1 MSPSSAPVSVNVPFV
16 VSAVLCAATTAEPK
30 DAVAYDTFVILGPA
44 VPPIS
49 SVPTVARPV
58 LLIVVEAIVPSVF
71 VPVEEVNPVA
81 KVVAPII
88 VGIVA
93 VLIVALPADSVPIV
107 VVPVDMVTLVPN
119 VTGPSW
125 RGRVAVLIVA
135 VLIVAV
141 LIVAVLM
148 LAVAI
153 VVVPVEKVL
162 LDPNVTGPRRVEAP
176 STANVPLLFT
186 PVVDI

>member
-1 MSPSSAPVSVNVPFV
+1 MFDAIGKKLVSICVVPVVDPSELIDPITMSPNSAPVSVNVPFV
-16 VSAVLCAATTAEPK
+16 VSAVLCAATTVEPK

-44 VPPIS
+44 APPIS
-49 SVPTVARPV
+49 RVPTVASPV

-119 VTGPSW
+119 VTGPS
-125 RGRVAVLIVA
+125 
-135 VLIVAV
+135 
-141 LIVAVLM
+141 
-148 LAVAI
+148 
-153 VVVPVEKVL
+153 
-162 LDPNVTGPRRVEAP
+162 
-176 STANVPLLFT
+176 
-186 PVVDI
+186 